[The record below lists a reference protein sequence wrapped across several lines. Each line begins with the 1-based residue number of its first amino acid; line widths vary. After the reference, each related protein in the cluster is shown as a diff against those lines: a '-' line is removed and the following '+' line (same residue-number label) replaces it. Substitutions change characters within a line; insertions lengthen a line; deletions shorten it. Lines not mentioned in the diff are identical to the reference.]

1 MINFVRYLEL
11 RLKMSRCLPDYKKLV
26 DKAMVNGI
34 YTMLKSHKTRSL
46 SYNST

>member
-26 DKAMVNGI
+26 DKAMAVI